1 MIEKILITGGAG
13 YIGSHL
19 TNSMVNKKKMVV
31 SVDDLSTG
39 HKNLINKKSVF
50 YKLNINSKKIKKI
63 CAKHK
68 ITSLIHLAA
77 SLSVEESEKNPIK
90 YYNNNFL
97 NTMKLLN
104 NIKDS
109 KIKKIIFAS
118 TCSVYGES
126 NLPFKENSKIDP
138 KNNYGFSKYLC
149 EEFIK
154 NFCKKN
160 YINYAILRYF
170 NVAGSDYKNNIGQ
183 INNNGQL
190 IKNICAN
197 ILKNKPILVFGTDY
211 NTKDGTCVRDYIH
224 IKDLTDIHIKALN
237 YLNKKKNIIL
247 NCGYQKPSSVL
258 EVINS
263 FKKNSKNKITIKF
276 SKRRTGDPAIAYA
289 NNSKLR
295 KLINFKP
302 KFANLDKIVM
312 DSLYFEKKLL
322 ENKI

>member
-109 KIKKIIFAS
+109 KIKK
-118 TCSVYGES
+118 
-126 NLPFKENSKIDP
+126 
-138 KNNYGFSKYLC
+138 NYFCFYL
-149 EEFIK
+149 
-154 NFCKKN
+154 FC
-160 YINYAILRYF
+160 IWR
-170 NVAGSDYKNNIGQ
+170 V
-183 INNNGQL
+183 
-190 IKNICAN
+190 
-197 ILKNKPILVFGTDY
+197 
-211 NTKDGTCVRDYIH
+211 
-224 IKDLTDIHIKALN
+224 
-237 YLNKKKNIIL
+237 
-247 NCGYQKPSSVL
+247 
-258 EVINS
+258 
-263 FKKNSKNKITIKF
+263 
-276 SKRRTGDPAIAYA
+276 
-289 NNSKLR
+289 
-295 KLINFKP
+295 
-302 KFANLDKIVM
+302 
-312 DSLYFEKKLL
+312 
-322 ENKI
+322 